1 MTADTPVSKQT
12 NRPYAASQMRWRTEH
27 TCEYSEY
34 PRDYRDCEFSEY
46 RRDDR
51 DCEYSEQRRD
61 SWDREYSEHR
71 RDYRDREYSEGGKT
85 WTMHVVA
92 TSTTPRLLSRMLS
105 RTCEYSEYPL
115 QYP

>member
-46 RRDDR
+46 RRDYR
-51 DCEYSEQRRD
+51 DC
-61 SWDREYSEHR
+61 EYSEHR
-71 RDYRDREYSEGGKT
+71 RDDADCEYSEGGKT

-105 RTCEYSEYPL
+105 RTCEYSEYPFSTHSTHASTHTTR
-115 QYP
+115 